1 MATACTATTRQGTQC
16 KLRARQGHTTCTRHS
31 VALPQ
36 CPVCFGDMSMSNT
49 RTLECGHAF
58 HTRCLDRWKR
68 TSRTCPMCRTPFD
81 QPMYKVRISVQR
93 VNDSHFITES
103 YTTSNVAGIESAFGM
118 DPMMDPR
125 FVTDILFEIAANESL
140 SEVLRQLGLNM
151 PSGPFEPF
159 EAPVALPRI

>member
-1 MATACTATTRQGTQC
+1 
-16 KLRARQGHTTCTRHS
+16 
-31 VALPQ
+31 
-36 CPVCFGDMSMSNT
+36 
-49 RTLECGHAF
+49 
-58 HTRCLDRWKR
+58 
-68 TSRTCPMCRTPFD
+68 
-81 QPMYKVRISVQR
+81 MYKVRISIQR

-103 YTTSNVAGIESAFGM
+103 YTTSNVAGIERAFGM

>member
-1 MATACTATTRQGTQC
+1 
-16 KLRARQGHTTCTRHS
+16 
-31 VALPQ
+31 
-36 CPVCFGDMSMSNT
+36 
-49 RTLECGHAF
+49 
-58 HTRCLDRWKR
+58 
-68 TSRTCPMCRTPFD
+68 
-81 QPMYKVRISVQR
+81 
-93 VNDSHFITES
+93 
-103 YTTSNVAGIESAFGM
+103 M